1 MRMRRVAAG
10 LVIAIVLLAG
20 SRAEAAKCSIASS
33 PLTFGIYNVFNTA
46 PVDSTGTV
54 TIDCNGGAKNVVLT
68 ISRGQSSTFIPRT
81 LKKGSESLAY
91 NLFQDASRSM
101 VWGDGSG
108 GAPYYT
114 VGDPPNRDVSFT
126 IFGRIPPSQDITA
139 GAYSDSV
146 TVTVLF

>member
-1 MRMRRVAAG
+1 MMRRLPVGA
-10 LVIAIVLLAG
+10 AIVLFLLAG
-20 SRAEAAKCSIASS
+20 SRAEAAQCTISTTAV
-33 PLTFGIYNVFNTA
+33 TFGTYNVFNPA

-54 TIDCNGGAKNVVLT
+54 RYSCNGGAKNIV
-68 ISRGQSSTFIPRT
+68 ISITRGLSSTFIPRT

-91 NLFQDASRSM
+91 NLFQDASRST

-108 GAPYYT
+108 GAPYFSA
-114 VGDPPNRDVSFT
+114 GDPPNNTDVTVT

-146 TVTVLF
+146 TVMVLF